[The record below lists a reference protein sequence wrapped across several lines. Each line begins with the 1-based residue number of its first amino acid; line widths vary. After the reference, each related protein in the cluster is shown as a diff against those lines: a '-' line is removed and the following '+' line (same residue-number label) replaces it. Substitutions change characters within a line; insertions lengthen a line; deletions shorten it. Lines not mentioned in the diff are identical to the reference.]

1 MKRMEGKKKC
11 KKKDKSC
18 PKDNIRKQLNDLEE
32 VSRSRSRRCYFATCE
47 DEKVKSLCQWLHR
60 VFYEK
65 IDVDSKT
72 KKHLPATLSNK
83 EVNNAIRY
91 LTQSENDVHF
101 KREILMH
108 NDCINNLY
116 PFLFKYLVP
125 GLRKKLK
132 RTLIEMDNVKKNQPN
147 LKKKKEKKKKQND

>member
-1 MKRMEGKKKC
+1 MGGKKNQ
-11 KKKDKSC
+11 KKSS
-18 PKDNIRKQLNDLEE
+18 KDNIQKQLDDLEE
-32 VSRSRSRRCYFATCE
+32 IARSRSRRCYFATCE

-72 KKHLPATLSNK
+72 RKQLSATISNRQVK
-83 EVNNAIRY
+83 QAIRL
-91 LTQSENDVHF
+91 LTPNENDLVF

-108 NDCINNLY
+108 KDCISNLY

-132 RTLIEMDNVKKNQPN
+132 KTLMEIEKSS
-147 LKKKKEKKKKQND
+147 

>member
-1 MKRMEGKKKC
+1 MQKVTLNRFTVKKRKKRNSNMGGKKNQ
-11 KKKDKSC
+11 KKSS
-18 PKDNIRKQLNDLEE
+18 KDNIQKQLDDLEE
-32 VSRSRSRRCYFATCE
+32 IARSRSRRCYFATCE

-72 KKHLPATLSNK
+72 RKQLSATISNRQVK
-83 EVNNAIRY
+83 QAIRL
-91 LTQSENDVHF
+91 LTPNENDLVF

-108 NDCINNLY
+108 KDCISNLY

-132 RTLIEMDNVKKNQPN
+132 KTLMEIEKSS
-147 LKKKKEKKKKQND
+147 

>member
-1 MKRMEGKKKC
+1 MAGKKNQ
-11 KKKDKSC
+11 KKSS
-18 PKDNIRKQLNDLEE
+18 KDNIQKQLDDLEE
-32 VSRSRSRRCYFATCE
+32 IARSRSRRCYFATCE

-72 KKHLPATLSNK
+72 RKQLAATISNRQAK
-83 EVNNAIRY
+83 QAIRV
-91 LTQSENDVHF
+91 LTPSENDLVR
-101 KREILMH
+101 KRVILMH
-108 NDCINNLY
+108 KDCITNLY

-132 RTLIEMDNVKKNQPN
+132 KTLMEIEKSS
-147 LKKKKEKKKKQND
+147 

>member
-1 MKRMEGKKKC
+1 MKG
-11 KKKDKSC
+11 KKDKTC

-32 VSRSRSRRCYFATCE
+32 VARSRSRRCYFATCE

-72 KKHLPATLSNK
+72 KKHIPATLSNK

-91 LTQSENDVHF
+91 LTQSENDVIF
-101 KREILMH
+101 KRKVLMH

-116 PFLFKYLVP
+116 PFLFKHLVP

-132 RTLIEMDNVKKNQPN
+132 RTLIEMENQPN
-147 LKKKKEKKKKQND
+147 LKKKKKKEKKEEEETK